1 MNYVSCKTENIFN
14 LFWQWESIWEQT
26 EKDRKKYYVSVTLLK
41 LAGINK
47 SLYRG

>member
-1 MNYVSCKTENIFN
+1 MFHARLKTF
-14 LFWQWESIWEQT
+14 SICFGNGNQYGNRQT